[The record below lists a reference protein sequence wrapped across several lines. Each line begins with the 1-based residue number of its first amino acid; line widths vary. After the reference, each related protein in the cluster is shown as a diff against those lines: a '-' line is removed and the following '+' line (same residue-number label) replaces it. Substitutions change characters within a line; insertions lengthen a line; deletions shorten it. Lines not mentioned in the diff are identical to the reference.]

1 MRLLKPQSRAL
12 LTGFVVVGVAG
23 VSAEAEGVVGGGGGV
38 VGPCLSPSGKRRIT
52 SRIEEKF
59 RLFSDIVN
67 ISLKVDYFKG
77 FNLGALDKDA
87 G

>member
-1 MRLLKPQSRAL
+1 MD
-12 LTGFVVVGVAG
+12 GVVGV
-23 VSAEAEGVVGGGGGV
+23 SADAEGVVGGGGGV
-38 VGPCLSPSGKRRIT
+38 VGPCEITRDPFSTSLSPSGKRRMT

-67 ISLKVDYFKG
+67 ISLKVDYFEA
-77 FNLGALDKDA
+77 FNFAALDKDA